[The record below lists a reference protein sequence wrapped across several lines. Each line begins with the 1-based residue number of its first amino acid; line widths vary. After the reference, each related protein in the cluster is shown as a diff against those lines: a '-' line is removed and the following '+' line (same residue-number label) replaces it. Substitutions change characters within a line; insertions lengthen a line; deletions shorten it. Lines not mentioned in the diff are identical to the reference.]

1 MRINMMIWL
10 IMRKDPC
17 SKTMKNKQNNPQ
29 LMEVVLSMIAKQR
42 NCIQLKVKAIAAEQ
56 EDLELNT
63 ICIKN
68 MIGKIRQNL
77 YQLKKLKQRQL
88 SIKKQ
93 VNIKA
98 TRIKNKSQSIYQNKR
113 VKRTKINHLMR
124 VEATSKNK
132 SNMMTKNVFNNA
144 KLK

>member
-1 MRINMMIWL
+1 MMIWL